1 MLKRL
6 MKWIIRTV
14 VIAMLLGAIVFI
26 SDRIAHRVSS
36 GSVLVVELKGEVTE
50 RARRGVL
57 GIISARDTPL
67 ESIRNA
73 ITAAGKDPRIDGM
86 IIKVVDPEIEMA
98 QAQEIIALVREFR
111 ATKKWTAAYIESAG
125 FPGPG
130 NMPYVI
136 AAATGDVS
144 LMPQGQINLI
154 GVGLREI
161 FARGTLDWLGI
172 HPQFVAAGK
181 YKSAPNMF
189 TEKDYTAPQR
199 EEDEALV
206 ADMFDQIVAAV
217 SAARGM
223 PSEAV
228 RASIDQ
234 APLNAAAAIRA
245 KLVDRLEYED
255 EFDERAKNRGGVTHA
270 FIDYQAYARPRTASG
285 FGRSDRIAVIYGTGD
300 IERGDGGFDP
310 FSAPGAD
317 AMTATD
323 MMKAFRAA
331 REDNSIRAVVFRVNS
346 PGGSSLASELI
357 RREVE
362 LTARKK
368 PVVVSMSGYAAS
380 GGYWVSAPAARIV
393 AEPGT
398 ITGSIGVFG
407 GKFNLGPA
415 AAKIYLNS
423 GAISRGANVEMFDE
437 FTDFT
442 PQQRAQF
449 ESTFIGDTYHYFL
462 KIVAAGR
469 KMSVEDV
476 DQIAQGRVWT
486 GSQAIKLKLVDEL
499 GGLND
504 AIAAAKRIA
513 RIPVDQEV
521 PIVSMPQQP
530 SILDAIMSG
539 KLSAALSPP
548 PAASLFARPLE
559 QIIAAAIRG
568 GGAYVAAY
576 CPVVPVL

>member
-1 MLKRL
+1 
-6 MKWIIRTV
+6 
-14 VIAMLLGAIVFI
+14 
-26 SDRIAHRVSS
+26 
-36 GSVLVVELKGEVTE
+36 
-50 RARRGVL
+50 
-57 GIISARDTPL
+57 
-67 ESIRNA
+67 
-73 ITAAGKDPRIDGM
+73 
-86 IIKVVDPEIEMA
+86 
-98 QAQEIIALVREFR
+98 
-111 ATKKWTAAYIESAG
+111 
-125 FPGPG
+125 
-130 NMPYVI
+130 
-136 AAATGDVS
+136 
-144 LMPQGQINLI
+144 
-154 GVGLREI
+154 
-161 FARGTLDWLGI
+161 
-172 HPQFVAAGK
+172 
-181 YKSAPNMF
+181 
-189 TEKDYTAPQR
+189 
-199 EEDEALV
+199 
-206 ADMFDQIVAAV
+206 
-217 SAARGM
+217 
-223 PSEAV
+223 
-228 RASIDQ
+228 
-234 APLNAAAAIRA
+234 
-245 KLVDRLEYED
+245 
-255 EFDERAKNRGGVTHA
+255 
-270 FIDYQAYARPRTASG
+270 
-285 FGRSDRIAVIYGTGD
+285 
-300 IERGDGGFDP
+300 
-310 FSAPGAD
+310 
-317 AMTATD
+317 MTATD